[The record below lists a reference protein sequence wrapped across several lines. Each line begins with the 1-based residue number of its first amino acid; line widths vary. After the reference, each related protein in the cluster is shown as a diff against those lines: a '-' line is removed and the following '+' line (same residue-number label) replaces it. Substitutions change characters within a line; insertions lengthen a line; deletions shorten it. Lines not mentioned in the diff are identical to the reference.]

1 MWPIHPWLSILAQ
14 ASSGAPVPAL
24 ANPMDKQYLLWG
36 LLCLG
41 AAIILFVAEIFL
53 PSAGI
58 IALGAAASCVAGI
71 ALLFLYNPATGVVG
85 LVITLA
91 VLPFFFAF
99 LLKLWPNTPI
109 ARLLL
114 LKNTQAVRIAEA
126 PGDGDDGRSPLVGK
140 RGKAVSD
147 LPPVGMCM
155 IDGKRTECLAEE
167 GMIPAGNDVRVVS
180 VDGMQI
186 KVRAEE

>member
-1 MWPIHPWLSILAQ
+1 
-14 ASSGAPVPAL
+14 
-24 ANPMDKQYLLWG
+24 MDKQYLLWG

-41 AAIILFVAEIFL
+41 AAVILFVAEIFL

-58 IALGAAASCVAGI
+58 IALAAAASCVAGI
-71 ALLFLYNPATGVVG
+71 VLLFLYNPATGVVG
-85 LVITLA
+85 LVITIA

-109 ARLLL
+109 AKLLL
-114 LKNTQAVRIAEA
+114 LKNTQPVRTAEG
-126 PGDGDDGRSPLVGK
+126 PGDGEAGQNPLVGK
-140 RGKAVSD
+140 QGKAVTD
-147 LPPVGMCM
+147 LRPVGMCV

-167 GMIPAGNDVRVVS
+167 GTIPAGSDVRVVS